1 MHKVVDLLKML
12 QEKHSELLIQGQSG
26 EGNPYTIFRL
36 GFNELDVAALSASL
50 KDQLG
55 SQENEIVYLVNMQ
68 GIDIVSPSA
77 AKALVTGAVDIVKQ
91 RNVPVVFT
99 EVSRDALQGL
109 QTVNNIRHFEKV
121 LWAVEVDGRPNFVGT
136 VPDRFKRILALLE
149 EKGGASASELA
160 EAEGGESSKRNVN
173 RFSVYL
179 QELYDA
185 GLVIREKVLGSN
197 RTDGEHGER
206 GERGWTYTYRPAY
219 CVVNS
224 LSS

>member
-1 MHKVVDLLKML
+1 MHKAVNVLNML
-12 QEKHSELLIQGQSG
+12 QERHPELLILGQSG
-26 EGNPYTIFRL
+26 QGNPYTIFRL
-36 GFNELDVAALSASL
+36 GFNELDESALSVSL

-55 SQENEIVYLVNMQ
+55 PQEDEIVYLVNMR

-77 AKALVTGAVDIVKQ
+77 AKALVKGAVEIVKQ

-121 LWAVEVDGRPNFVGT
+121 MWAVEVDGRPNFVGT

-160 EAEGGESSKRNVN
+160 EADGGESSKRIVN

-219 CVVNS
+219 SVINS

>member
-1 MHKVVDLLKML
+1 MHKVVNLLNML
-12 QEKHSELLIQGQSG
+12 QERHSELLIQGHSG

-36 GFNELDVAALSASL
+36 GFNELDEAVLSTSL

-55 SQENEIVYLVNMQ
+55 PPGDEIVYLVNMQ

-91 RNVPVVFT
+91 RNAPVVFT

-121 LWAVEVDGRPNFVGT
+121 LWAVEENGRPNFVGT
-136 VPDRFKRILALLE
+136 VPDRFKKILTLLE
-149 EKGGASASELA
+149 EKGGASASDLA
-160 EAEGGESSKRNVN
+160 EAGGGESSKRNVN

-219 CVVNS
+219 SVVI
-224 LSS
+224 SSS